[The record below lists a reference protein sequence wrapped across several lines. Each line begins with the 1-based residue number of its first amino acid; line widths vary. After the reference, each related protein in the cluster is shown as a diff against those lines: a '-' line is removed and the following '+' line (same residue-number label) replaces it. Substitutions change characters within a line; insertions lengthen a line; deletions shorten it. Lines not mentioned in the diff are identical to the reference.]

1 MAPPES
7 DGVYCVSARE
17 SGKGRPHRCRIRRE
31 SRIRETSKLLKSRVC
46 TLRFL
51 ACVLLVTQWGMPT
64 AHSNAN
70 IAGHGVSRASGQTT
84 YASPKRI
91 SAPAIE
97 VQVSQ
102 VSLETPYPVAEGST
116 SSITVAAVNPSLL
129 ALTQEGSPVDVAECL
144 QVGDEIV
151 SVDDVP
157 AWQLGAHGVQALVN
171 EAGTDWLS
179 LTVHRTEPS
188 GPGTLIS
195 TLVKV
200 GDIQG
205 DLDLDDGVH
214 GDSGLECSRMRSPTG
229 SMRNWAYSVCK
240 SIDAHEKI
248 LDVIERRCQHFP
260 VSTRDIAR
268 ALDLV
273 LRPHGAPPLES
284 TEEEEEAED
293 EEKLVD
299 AAVDRVVQDLSGHH
313 RQAIL
318 EVAFATLLAVT
329 IAHCGS
335 GVASENDTVDII
347 GKLVGGMTAAGMARY
362 SVYLFY
368 QYKSTNTDAAP
379 HLNAFSGPPTRLICS
394 PSRFSTGCGP
404 MRNFP
409 PSHFR

>member
-7 DGVYCVSARE
+7 DGVHCVSARE
-17 SGKGRPHRCRIRRE
+17 SGKGRPHRCRIRQG

-51 ACVLLVTQWGMPT
+51 ACVLLVTHWGVPT
-64 AHSNAN
+64 AHANAN
-70 IAGHGVSRASGQTT
+70 IAGHGVSRTSGQTT

-179 LTVHRTEPS
+179 LTVQRAEPS
-188 GPGTLIS
+188 GHGTLIS
-195 TLVKV
+195 ALVKV
-200 GDIQG
+200 ADIQG
-205 DLDLDDGVH
+205 DLDLEGGVH
-214 GDSGLECSRMRSPTG
+214 GDSGLECWRMRYPTG

-299 AAVDRVVQDLSGHH
+299 AAVDRVVQGLSGHH
-313 RQAIL
+313 RQSIL

-335 GVASENDTVDII
+335 GVARENEDTVDII
-347 GKLVGGMTAAGMARY
+347 GKVVGGMTAAGMARY
-362 SVYLFY
+362 SVYLLY
-368 QYKSTNTDAAP
+368 
-379 HLNAFSGPPTRLICS
+379 
-394 PSRFSTGCGP
+394 
-404 MRNFP
+404 
-409 PSHFR
+409 